1 MIERGLG
8 MSIMNELITKNF
20 QANVVMLPLDPPQS
34 ITLGMAV
41 PTLESAS
48 PAVIKFAEYVGRIGG
63 HHEADIE

>member
-1 MIERGLG
+1 MIESGLG

-41 PTLESAS
+41 PTLEMLA
-48 PAVIKFAEYVGRIGG
+48 KFRNEGIV
-63 HHEADIE
+63 E

>member
-1 MIERGLG
+1 MI
-8 MSIMNELITKNF
+8 F
-20 QANVVMLPLDPPQS
+20 PLDPPQS